1 MADAEPENPGL
12 KIGWVCF
19 HCWEFFPPTFGG
31 QRDAQAHFGGSEL
44 REPACQI
51 SRRDHGLLLHVRA
64 LEMERDE
71 LRRQINEEDSQK
83 DREMSAMLSRHN
95 QALIRAEEA
104 GYEKAVRDMKALM
117 VQARVQARA

>member
-1 MADAEPENPGL
+1 MTAEPENHGL

-19 HCWEFFPPTFGG
+19 HCWEFFPPTFAG

-51 SRRDHGLLLHVRA
+51 SRKDHGLLLHVRA

-71 LRRQINEEDSQK
+71 LRRQLNKDDTQK
-83 DREMSAMLSRHN
+83 DR
-95 QALIRAEEA
+95 QIYGLISKHQTELRQAEEY
-104 GYEKAVRDMKALM
+104 GYAKGLRDGRAM
-117 VQARVQARA
+117 QAAEQGSHCL